1 MPASHF
7 EFLVEEPSM
16 EAFLKSWL
24 PRCLPDD
31 RTFHIHV
38 FQGKTDLL
46 RRLEPRLFGY
56 AAWLPADWRI
66 VVLVDRDNDDC
77 QDLKTQLE
85 DMCARAE
92 LATRRVLP
100 GANWRSATCL
110 AIEELEAWY
119 FGEWTAVQTAYSNV
133 SRHIPS
139 NARYRNSDKIMGG
152 TWEAFERV
160 MQRSGYFKGGL
171 EKVRAAREIGAQI
184 EVERSVSPSFRH
196 LAHVLTEAAQ

>member
-1 MPASHF
+1 
-7 EFLVEEPSM
+7 M
-16 EAFLKSWL
+16 EAFLRSWL

-31 RTFHIHV
+31 RSFHIHA

-46 RRLEPRLFGY
+46 SRLEQRLFGY

-66 VVLVDRDNDDC
+66 IVLVDRDNDEC
-77 QDLKTQLE
+77 RGLKSQLE
-85 DMCARAE
+85 NMCARAG
-92 LATRRVLP
+92 LATRRAHP
-100 GANWRSATCL
+100 GANWRGATCL

-119 FGEWTAVQTAYSNV
+119 FGEWIAVRSAYSTA
-133 SRHIPS
+133 SRHVPAK
-139 NARYRNSDKIMGG
+139 ARYRDSDNIRGG

-171 EKVRAAREIGAQI
+171 EKVRAAREIGIQI

-196 LAHVLTEAAQ
+196 LAHVLTEAVQ